1 MHSVSE
7 ENYIKA
13 LYHLQCA
20 DQLVST
26 NDIAGRMRTRASSV
40 TDMLKKLADK
50 NLVDYVPYK
59 GSKLTSGGHAC
70 ATQII
75 RKHRLWELFLVAKLN
90 FTWDEVHEVA
100 EQLEHIQSRKLINEI
115 DKLLDYPTH
124 DPHGDP
130 IPNASG
136 VMVAPA
142 HKTLTTLEL
151 GDSGTLSA
159 VADSSVQFLQ
169 YLDRNK
175 LEIGSIITLHYR
187 EALDNSCTILTAHGT
202 LNLSEAIASKLLII
216 TSEHKKPTSLQNN

>member
-13 LYHLQCA
+13 LYHLQRG
-20 DQLVST
+20 DKLVST

-50 NLVDYVPYK
+50 NLVDYIPYK
-59 GSKLTSGGHAC
+59 GSKLTSRGHAC

-100 EQLEHIQSRKLINEI
+100 EQLEHIQSHKLINEI

-136 VMVAPA
+136 LIAVPA
-142 HKTLTTLEL
+142 HKTLSEL
-151 GDSGTLSA
+151 QHGESGALSA
-159 VADSSVQFLQ
+159 VADSSALFLQ

-187 EALDNSCTILTAHGT
+187 EALDNSCTILTVHGT
-202 LNLSEAIASKLLII
+202 INLSEAIASKLWIMP
-216 TSEHKKPTSLQNN
+216 SEHKK